1 VHAERSLGLAEEDH
15 GGGIQRLDLARAQ
28 QRGDGPSH
36 DLDHPLHDAQV
47 VEQPDE
53 RSEEDDH
60 GQHLERED
68 RLLLVGHELSEQE
81 VDAVVGVLDQRRD
94 HVRRRSRPR
103 LLETRKGH
111 RQDAHQAEQSAE
123 VAHLGGVRPKC

>member
-36 DLDHPLHDAQV
+36 DLDHPLDDAQV

-68 RLLLVGHELSEQE
+68 RLLFVGHELSDRKSMPSL
-81 VDAVVGVLDQRRD
+81 VYSISARD
-94 HVRRRSRPR
+94 HVRRRVAPVCWKRER
-103 LLETRKGH
+103 H
-111 RQDAHQAEQSAE
+111 RQDAHQAEQFAE